1 MNNYKV
7 ADKLRSTNW
16 AREGGSEKLYGTTA
30 EMVFRLLTV
39 PMDYLTF
46 ATTKVWSTPKD
57 TRRSATKQ
65 EEKPESKSQSVDKDL
80 NLEFIHNYVHGCAGG
95 DGHMGNVPVA
105 AFDPLFWLHHWQ
117 VLILLFSSI
126 AIFDHWTYD

>member
-7 ADKLRSTNW
+7 ADKFRSTNW
-16 AREGGSEKLYGTTA
+16 AREGGPEKPYGTTA

-39 PMDYLTF
+39 PIEYITF
-46 ATTKVWSTPKD
+46 ATTKIWSAPERTDKYAPE
-57 TRRSATKQ
+57 
-65 EEKPESKSQSVDKDL
+65 EEKRANKLNLSVDEDL

-95 DGHMGNVPVA
+95 DGHMANVPVA

-117 VLILLFSSI
+117 VLILLFSRI
-126 AIFDHWTYD
+126 AVFDH